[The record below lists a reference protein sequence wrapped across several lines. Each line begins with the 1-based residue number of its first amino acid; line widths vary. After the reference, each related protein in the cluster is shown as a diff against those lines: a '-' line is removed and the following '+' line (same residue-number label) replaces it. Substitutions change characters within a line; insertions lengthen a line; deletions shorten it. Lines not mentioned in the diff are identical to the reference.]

1 MTAPSRITALDQYRL
16 LGNSG
21 LRVSPIALGTMTFG
35 KDWGWG
41 SDEKD
46 SRAIFDAYLD
56 KGGNFIDTADMYT
69 NGTSESWIGDFMK
82 GRREQVVLATKF
94 TFNQREKDPN
104 AGGNGRKH
112 MMEALEASLKR
123 LKTDT
128 IDLYY
133 VHAWDRLTP
142 LEELMRALDDAVRQG
157 KIAHVAVSDFP
168 AWRVAQANTLAAWKD
183 WSPFIGLQVEYSLV
197 ERTPER
203 ELFPMAEALGLGIVP
218 WSPLAG
224 GILTGKYDDKAFEAS
239 EGGSGKS
246 PDSARTQSG
255 KLTPRNG
262 RIASG
267 VKELAAK
274 VGCSPAQLA
283 VRWLLDRPFP
293 TFPIIGA
300 RTLKQLEDTLGCLP
314 VEADSEILDDLDA
327 LSAIELGFPGD
338 FLNAVAGM
346 IHGGL
351 DVRKR

>member
-1 MTAPSRITALDQYRL
+1 MTAPSRITALDHYRL

-35 KDWGWG
+35 KEWGWG

-56 KGGNFIDTADMYT
+56 RGGNFIDTADMYT
-69 NGTSESWIGDFMK
+69 EGTSESLIGDFLQ

-112 MMEALEASLKR
+112 LMEALEASLRR
-123 LKTDT
+123 LKTDY

-157 KIAHVAVSDFP
+157 KIVHAGVSDFP

-203 ELFPMAEALGLGIVP
+203 ELFPMAEELGLGIIP

-224 GILTGKYDDKAFEAS
+224 GILTGKYDEQAFRDAED
-239 EGGSGKS
+239 GSGQS
-246 PDSARTQSG
+246 PDSGRNNRG

-262 RIASG
+262 DIAAG
-267 VKELAAK
+267 VKDLAEK
-274 VGCSPAQLA
+274 VGCTPTQLA
-283 VRWLLDRPFP
+283 LRWNLDRPFP

-300 RTLKQLEDTLGCLP
+300 RTLNQLEGSLGCLP
-314 VEADSEILDDLDA
+314 VEADSEILADLDD
-327 LSAIELGFPGD
+327 LSAIDLGFPGN
-338 FLNAVAGM
+338 FLNTVAPM